1 MCATIEERR
10 TTGLKLGGEMIP
22 LNLKNHFLV
31 LNISIHALLY
41 LALGNI
47 ELENRGFCLI
57 SSYLFSFLVAVLSP
71 TSPRTFSHNDK
82 SSSEF
87 LFYQVFAT
95 VLFQVMEYLFLFM

>member
-57 SSYLFSFLVAVLSP
+57 SSYLFSFLVAVFFFLE
-71 TSPRTFSHNDK
+71 TSVLCKHWPLANKVVDSF
-82 SSSEF
+82 F
-87 LFYQVFAT
+87 LEIACFITYK
-95 VLFQVMEYLFLFM
+95 EN